1 MRPARVVRSALGR
14 PPDAVAAVDEGLDH
28 DTYRVDA
35 GGAYVLQIAGPD
47 ADAPLERGVACYRL
61 LAETAVPVPRV
72 VAEGVVDGRPY
83 ALVER
88 LPGETP
94 VGGAP
99 DPVVRSAGRTL
110 AWLHGVRAF
119 DTPGPLSVADGEPT
133 SGERSPDPDDV
144 GALRAAGM
152 DAAADALAALAPP
165 VDRPPYVLCHG
176 DFSPDNVLARGDEVT
191 GVVDFDYAHAGD
203 AARDLALAATA
214 FWVHDPTADRPVR
227 GTLYD
232 GYRAVRPVDGF
243 DAREP
248 RLRAATLGA
257 VVAGLERRDELDAR
271 ERGFYDDAVAAAVE
285 RV

>member
-1 MRPARVVRSALGR
+1 
-14 PPDAVAAVDEGLDH
+14 VAPVAEGLDH

-35 GGAYVLQIAGPD
+35 GDAYVLQVAG
-47 ADAPLERGVACYRL
+47 ADAHDDASLRRGVACYRL
-61 LAETAVPVPRV
+61 LAATAVPVPRV

-110 AWLHGVRAF
+110 ARVHDARGF
-119 DTPGPLSVADGEPT
+119 DAAGPLSVADGEATP
-133 SGERSPDPDDV
+133 GDGSPDTADP
-144 GALRAAGM
+144 GADAATLRAAGM
-152 DAAADALAALAPP
+152 DAAADALAAVDPP
-165 VDRPPYVLCHG
+165 VDRPPAVLCHG
-176 DFSPDNVLARGDEVT
+176 DFSPDNVLARGGEVT
-191 GVVDFDYAHAGD
+191 GVVDFDRAHAGD

-227 GTLYD
+227 RALYE
-232 GYRAVRPVDGF
+232 GYRAVRPLDGF

-248 RLRAATLGA
+248 RLRAVTLGA
-257 VVAGLERRDELDAR
+257 VVAGLDRRGELTDR
-271 ERGFYDDAVAAAVE
+271 ERAFYDDAVAAAA
-285 RV
+285 RRATG